1 MVVLFAS
8 LSALTYGA
16 ADFLGGFA
24 SRKNSSVTVVAWSQ
38 GIGLLIALLAVP
50 LFGVSSV
57 VREDL
62 LWGIGAGIAGAIGVA
77 FLYHGLANGLASIIS
92 PVAALTGAV
101 LPVFYG
107 IATGEQPPL
116 LSWIGVALAF
126 PAILL
131 LSLERGGESAHRLR
145 SFQMGFLAGVGFSGF
160 FILIAQTGDSSGM
173 WPLVAA
179 RTVTVPLFLI
189 TLFVRNKPLQL
200 FEGSRRYA
208 LTGGILD
215 MGANIFYLLASR
227 SGLMITAVVI
237 TALYPAPTVLL
248 QRIFLG
254 ERITPVRIGGLVLA
268 IAGAALIGIGGGSR

>member
-16 ADFLGGFA
+16 ADFYGGFA
-24 SRKNSSVTVVAWSQ
+24 TRKNSAVTVVAWSQ
-38 GIGLLIALLAVP
+38 AIGLLIALFATP
-50 LFGVSSV
+50 LLGEATV
-57 VREDL
+57 VTQDI
-62 LWGIGAGIAGAIGVA
+62 LWGIAAGVSGAIGVA
-77 FLYHGLANGLASIIS
+77 FLYHGLASGLASIIS
-92 PVAALTGAV
+92 PVAALTGAI
-101 LPVFYG
+101 LPVFFG
-107 IATGEQPPL
+107 VVTGEQPTP
-116 LSWIGVALAF
+116 LSWIGVSLAI

-131 LSLERGGESAHRLR
+131 LSLEKGERSAHQIR

-179 RTVTVPLFLI
+179 RAVTVPLFLM
-189 TLFVRNKPLQL
+189 TLLLRKRPIRLVK
-200 FEGSRRYA
+200 GSRRYA
-208 LTGGILD
+208 FTGGILD

-248 QRIFLG
+248 QRLFLG
-254 ERITPVRIGGLVLA
+254 EKLTPLRIGGLVLA
-268 IAGAALIGIGGGSR
+268 ITGAALIGIGG